1 MLLDELLH
9 HRQGGGAS
17 PLDRVMPGNSVPFA
31 ADDAANDLETRQV
44 DFGNGA
50 DWDSGG
56 SSDTG
61 GGSDGGGWD

>member
-1 MLLDELLH
+1 VLDSPPIDNTANELEN
-9 HRQGGGAS
+9 RS
-17 PLDRVMPGNSVPFA
+17 
-31 ADDAANDLETRQV
+31 V

-56 SSDTG
+56 GADLGG